1 MIGLLPR
8 PSFMGVIDYMA
19 FAAGLTIGV
28 ALFKPL
34 ADGIETA
41 ISSKGGSNG
50 A

>member
-1 MIGLLPR
+1 MTGVLPR
-8 PSFMGVIDYMA
+8 PSFVGILDYMA

-28 ALFKPL
+28 SLFKPL
-34 ADGIETA
+34 ADGIEKA

>member
-1 MIGLLPR
+1 MIGVLPR

-34 ADGIETA
+34 ADGIESA
-41 ISSKGGSNG
+41 VSSKSKGNQG
-50 A
+50 